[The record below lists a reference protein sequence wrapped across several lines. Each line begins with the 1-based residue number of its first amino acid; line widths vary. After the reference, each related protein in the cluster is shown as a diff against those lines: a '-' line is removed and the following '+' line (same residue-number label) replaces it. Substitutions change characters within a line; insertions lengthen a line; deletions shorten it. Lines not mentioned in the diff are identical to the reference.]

1 MRVAVDADIRRIW
14 KRLRFGLI
22 LLVFGMFGLSWQN
35 ANAQNIVWETIR
47 GFNVYDDQIHKIISA
62 ENNEFIALG
71 VTNRYWHQVGDN
83 YFGSAVIQKINQNG
97 DTLFMKKLGLV
108 PVTQIAYLGHKYGN
122 VYQAVVQSP
131 VNENNLPVSYPCILE
146 FTNQGEILQTTY
158 LTVYPEYRPTTCFK
172 TQDGGLILG
181 GYFNG
186 ALSSPTQMM
195 AIKVNFLNEVEWGGQ
210 YYPPVITRG
219 IANQIE
225 PMANGNFLLSGPLG
239 KRIYGFEIDST
250 GAIVSQKTSYETPS
264 NRVFYNGASYQGFDK
279 SSFNYG
285 YYLDGSNSTVGYF
298 GRSDSLG
305 SNIWGGEISID
316 NVNHLVVNRENSI
329 IVSRNGYQ
337 SSISRLTKDSV
348 EIWKV
353 DLGTGLPLKF
363 VNGLC
368 FAQPDTGLVYGYYEQ
383 QDGNL
388 NKQFWIA
395 KIAGVGT
402 AYDPTHPDDTVTLS
416 AQEKIFRPKDAPIL
430 FPNPSTERIQF
441 TKLKQKT
448 QMAIYSTTGV
458 KLMDKTIQ
466 PEESFD
472 VCHLPKG
479 AYLYHLKMGERV
491 FTGKFLKK

>member
-1 MRVAVDADIRRIW
+1 MLPKPVILSSSISRMRKKKWISAIQIV
-14 KRLRFGLI
+14 
-22 LLVFGMFGLSWQN
+22 LLSGLSVFPLK
-35 ANAQNIVWETIR
+35 AQQIVWETIR
-47 GFNVYDDQIHKIISA
+47 GFTVYDDQIHKIISA

-83 YFGSAVIQKINQNG
+83 YYGSAVMQKINQNG
-97 DTLFMKKLGLV
+97 DTLFMKKLGMV

-122 VYQAVVQSP
+122 VYHAVVQSP

-146 FTNQGEILQTTY
+146 FSDQGEILQTKY
-158 LTVYPEYRPTTCFK
+158 LTAYPEYRPTSCIK

-181 GYFNG
+181 GYYNG

-195 AIKVNFLNEVEWGGQ
+195 AIKVNFLHEVEWGGQ

-239 KRIYGFEIDST
+239 KRIYGFEID
-250 GAIVSQKTSYETPS
+250 GAGAVVSQKTSYATPS

-279 SSFNYG
+279 SSFSYG

-305 SNIWGGEISID
+305 NKIWGGEISID

-353 DLGTGLPLKF
+353 DLGTGYPYKF
-363 VNGLC
+363 VNGLY
-368 FAQPDTGLVYGYYEQ
+368 FTNSDTGLVYGYYRQ
-383 QDGNL
+383 LGGNL
-388 NKQFWIA
+388 GNQFWIA

-402 AYDPTHPDDTVTLS
+402 AYDPIHPDDTVS
-416 AQEKIFRPKDAPIL
+416 IQEKIFRPKDAPIL
-430 FPNPSTERIQF
+430 YPNPTTERIQF
-441 TKLKQKT
+441 TKLTQKT
-448 QMAIYSTTGV
+448 QLAIYSTTGV
-458 KLMDKTIQ
+458 KLMEKTIQ
-466 PEESFD
+466 PEESID
-472 VCHLPKG
+472 VCHLEKG
-479 AYLYHLKMGERV
+479 AYLYHIKMGDRV
-491 FTGKFLKK
+491 FTGKFLKR